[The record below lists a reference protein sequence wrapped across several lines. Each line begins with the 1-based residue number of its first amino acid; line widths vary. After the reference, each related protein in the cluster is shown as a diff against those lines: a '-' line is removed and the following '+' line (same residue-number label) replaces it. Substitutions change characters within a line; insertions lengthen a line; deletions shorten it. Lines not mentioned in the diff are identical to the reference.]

1 MKVTLPWNLRSTTVT
16 ITLTSTTYSEG
27 IHRYTKN
34 TSIFTYF
41 DSVGLLLEI
50 NSPGNIPT
58 ERKCCIYKS
67 VHFIV
72 LLTGGRGNYPH
83 AQQQVDGLF
92 CNHWKRFKKI
102 NLLIG
107 LPASST
113 LPSTTLLRVDFH
125 TTARMLHTNL
135 SQNRSPFDSKTSSG
149 LPISLKIKPKSST
162 QPTRPYSVVSATSLT
177 SSQTL

>member
-125 TTARMLHTNL
+125 TTARMLQTNL

-149 LPISLKIKPKSST
+149 LPISLKIKTKVLNT
-162 QPTRPYSVVSATSLT
+162 AYKAL
-177 SSQTL
+177 